1 MSKISLERSNS
12 ILYQVEL
19 LAYSLIINLP
29 ESLTTPAICVLA
41 TLSAVHPETD
51 STADS
56 PPVWAGEE
64 EADGLSSLRRAR

>member
-1 MSKISLERSNS
+1 MLILLKSCAQNFFIDLPVSLAA
-12 ILYQVEL
+12 L
-19 LAYSLIINLP
+19 
-29 ESLTTPAICVLA
+29 AICVLA
-41 TLSAVHPETD
+41 TLSPAQPETG